1 MMSKT
6 KLRAELLQKR
16 RNMDKA
22 TKREFELD
30 IQSRLLLCDEYRA
43 CNTVLTYVSTSDE
56 IDTFGIIN
64 AAFANKKRVA
74 VPVTNEDFSLSFY
87 YIDSIKEL
95 KVGKFNILEPQK
107 RDAPVTD
114 FSDSI
119 CVIPALCCDISGN
132 RIGYGKGCYDR
143 FLKDYQG
150 EKICLCY
157 ADNIYPSI
165 DVDYTDIK
173 VDAIVSNL
181 YVKHT

>member
-1 MMSKT
+1 MSKT

-16 RNMDKA
+16 RNMDNA
-22 TKREFELD
+22 TKREFELE

-43 CNTVLTYVSTSDE
+43 CKTVLTYVSTGDE
-56 IDTFGIIN
+56 IDTLGIIN
-64 AAFANKKRVA
+64 AAFANNKRVA

-87 YIDSIKEL
+87 YIDSLEEL

-107 RDAPVTD
+107 RDALVTD

-143 FLKDYQG
+143 FLKDYDG
-150 EKICLCY
+150 KKLCLCY

-165 DVDYTDIK
+165 DVEFTDIK
-173 VDAIVSNL
+173 VDTIVSNL